1 MEYGTKLIHN
11 DEGSHSDSFR
21 INLESFGTFRS
32 HLFHKPVT
40 DRELFLEGRY
50 AEAALEEK
58 QANLKFYK
66 SIIITTNL
74 IHTTPS
80 PCSWAKTTEVVS
92 LALVPNRRSGSNK
105 TSTILSEKPA
115 RKKRCRKKN
124 HFSSMSN

>member
-1 MEYGTKLIHN
+1 MMKGVTQTH
-11 DEGSHSDSFR
+11 
-21 INLESFGTFRS
+21 LESIWNHSEPSEVTYS
-32 HLFHKPVT
+32 QICLFHKPVT
-40 DRELFLEGRY
+40 DRELFLEERY

-66 SIIITTNL
+66 SMITTNL

-105 TSTILSEKPA
+105 TSTILSEKPV
-115 RKKRCRKKN
+115 RKKRSRKKN